1 MRQAPPCLLALWQRH
16 TLRAAISTQLRKRGL
31 EVVSRRENGTT
42 VYAIIN
48 RAVDAAD
55 HVMAGIDAE
64 TAGYL
69 RRRAAYFAGR
79 DPRALRPGERA
90 A

>member
-1 MRQAPPCLLALWQRH
+1 
-16 TLRAAISTQLRKRGL
+16 
-31 EVVSRRENGTT
+31 VVSRRENGTT

-55 HVMAGIDAE
+55 HVMAGIDDN
-64 TAGYL
+64 TAAYL
-69 RRRAAYFAGR
+69 RRRAAHFAR
-79 DPRALRPGERA
+79 RARRA